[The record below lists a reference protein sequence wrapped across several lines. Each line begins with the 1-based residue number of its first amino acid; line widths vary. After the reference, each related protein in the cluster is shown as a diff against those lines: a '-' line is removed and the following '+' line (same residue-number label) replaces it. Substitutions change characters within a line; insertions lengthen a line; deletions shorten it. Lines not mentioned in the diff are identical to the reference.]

1 MERSFRLSGPQKLKS
16 IGEKPVVQLS
26 GEWSSQ
32 STEISAEV
40 LLSSGLGRTKS
51 QEPPEHAP

>member
-1 MERSFRLSGPQKLKS
+1 MTGPQKLKS
-16 IGEKPVVQLS
+16 IGEKPVVQLF

-32 STEISAEV
+32 STEISAEA
-40 LLSSGLGRTKS
+40 LLSSVFERTKS